1 MAYGGDP
8 GRTVTSKVMAVLSA
22 FSPVRPILTL
32 NELAGLT
39 GLPLSTAYRLVS
51 ELVDR
56 KALERAD
63 GGGYRIG
70 LRLWEIGSLAPST
83 ATLPEVAM
91 PFMQDLYEATHENV
105 QLAVLEGHEALYLEK
120 IRGRRSVQVKS
131 RRGGRL
137 PLHAT
142 GVGKVLL
149 AYAPPEFL
157 EEVLAERLKRYT
169 PHTIIAPG
177 HLRRALA
184 DVRLSGIAFAR
195 EEMTV
200 GTLSVASPLLDAAGR
215 AVAAMSIVVR
225 STGADLHRLAPAV
238 RTAALCASRQ
248 LRLRPT
254 DSFTAPFTT

>member
-1 MAYGGDP
+1 MTHTDVHVP
-8 GRTVTSKVMAVLSA
+8 GRSVTSKVMSVLAA
-22 FSPVRPILTL
+22 FAPVRPVLTL

-51 ELVDR
+51 ELVNR
-56 KALERAD
+56 GALERAE

-83 ATLPEVAM
+83 ATLPEIVV

-105 QLAVLEGHEALYLEK
+105 QLAVLEGHEALYVEK
-120 IRGRRSVQVKS
+120 IRGRRSITVKS

-149 AYAPPEFL
+149 AYSPADFVD
-157 EEVLAERLKRYT
+157 EVIAAGLRRYT

-177 HLRRALA
+177 HLRTALA
-184 DVRLSGIAFAR
+184 DVRRTGVAFAR

-200 GTLSVASPLLDAAGR
+200 GVLSVAAPLLDASGSAIAALSISVR
-215 AVAAMSIVVR
+215 AA
-225 STGADLHRLAPAV
+225 GADLHRLAPAV

-248 LRLRPT
+248 LSQRAVTQLLSR
-254 DSFTAPFTT
+254 